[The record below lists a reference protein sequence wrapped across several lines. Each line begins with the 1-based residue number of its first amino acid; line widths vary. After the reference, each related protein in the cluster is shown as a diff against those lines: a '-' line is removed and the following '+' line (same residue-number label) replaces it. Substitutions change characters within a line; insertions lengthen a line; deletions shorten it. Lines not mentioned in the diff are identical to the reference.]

1 MLHGCAGSC
10 CNRRTTIGHGALL
23 GPVIN
28 TTEQWLCEHHPVE
41 QQIPG
46 RARRELILVE
56 VLKQHPAVFE
66 GSNPWQISACLVALF
81 DELTLN
87 RVDIPDDLPAFTERL
102 QAAYGIE
109 DRLPEPLGVEAGM
122 VHQLWKAWHVQL
134 NTEDMLDPGI
144 AILQRLAMNRSAQ
157 DDCCY
162 YLVGFDSIKGA
173 ELEWIEHPACC
184 QPRRMHSLPAH
195 TLAG

>member
-1 MLHGCAGSC
+1 MSVKNTVTLVPYGEDILAVAARRIVESAGSLPDLTRTVVLLPDLQFAPRL
-10 CNRRTTIGHGALL
+10 RRQLLQQAHDLGHGALL

-66 GSNPWQISACLVALF
+66 DSNPWQISACLVALF

-102 QAAYGIE
+102 KTAYGIE
-109 DRLPEPLGVEAGM
+109 DRLP
-122 VHQLWKAWHVQL
+122 
-134 NTEDMLDPGI
+134 
-144 AILQRLAMNRSAQ
+144 
-157 DDCCY
+157 
-162 YLVGFDSIKGA
+162 
-173 ELEWIEHPACC
+173 
-184 QPRRMHSLPAH
+184 
-195 TLAG
+195 